1 MSGSNPTGRNSLV
14 LKTKAAKAS
23 AMIGSQAR
31 KPVLCK
37 TGVDIINKKCCSI
50 DAKRLQNT
58 EKFCSS
64 FQNKK
69 RSGTPSECGEVFLQ
83 RGFKTG
89 EVFCVRRILDHIVGH
104 EGLTDILHADELESL
119 VHG

>member
-37 TGVDIINKKCCSI
+37 TGDDIINKKCCSI

-69 RSGTPSECGEVFLQ
+69 RSGAPSECGEVFL
-83 RGFKTG
+83 
-89 EVFCVRRILDHIVGH
+89 
-104 EGLTDILHADELESL
+104 
-119 VHG
+119 